1 MENSRRKGPHQSQ
14 VHATS
19 VPQPGEGDESDDEET
34 KENIARQARHLHA
47 QKIKAKENNPLDRFK
62 PDDDFDDEM
71 YDVSTKKEVSTKK
84 DDENENANPE
94 PDLPAEELTF
104 SEWLWSKAPPD
115 PDLWRTS
122 RNRELL
128 KWGVNAQ
135 RNPFLKCFPL
145 PCLKLMASR
154 KRSSY
159 TGQFEADNA
168 NSKHGVGVYLWA
180 EPPFGE
186 GSCYYGVWRNNQM
199 SGHGIL
205 AFFEGD
211 IYLGTFHQGEYHGYG
226 VYKYSDDGPWKGDIY
241 EGRYN
246 KGMRQGSGVYYY
258 IANETAGKQGAVYI
272 GEWIRGTM
280 QGLGILT

>member
-1 MENSRRKGPHQSQ
+1 
-14 VHATS
+14 
-19 VPQPGEGDESDDEET
+19 
-34 KENIARQARHLHA
+34 
-47 QKIKAKENNPLDRFK
+47 
-62 PDDDFDDEM
+62 
-71 YDVSTKKEVSTKK
+71 
-84 DDENENANPE
+84 
-94 PDLPAEELTF
+94 
-104 SEWLWSKAPPD
+104 
-115 PDLWRTS
+115 
-122 RNRELL
+122 
-128 KWGVNAQ
+128 
-135 RNPFLKCFPL
+135 
-145 PCLKLMASR
+145 
-154 KRSSY
+154 
-159 TGQFEADNA
+159 
-168 NSKHGVGVYLWA
+168 
-180 EPPFGE
+180 
-186 GSCYYGVWRNNQM
+186 M